1 MKKERYFSAEY
12 STHTVYAEPYKCN
25 WIPGQYF
32 EPLSGKVFSHTLK
45 SDSEVGVQ
53 LITVSFYV
61 PIWTQSNN
69 GHRQEIFTQ
78 IISCKR

>member
-32 EPLSGKVFSHTLK
+32 EPLSGKVFSHNTEK
-45 SDSEVGVQ
+45 WFRGRGATHNSKFICTHMNAKQ
-53 LITVSFYV
+53 
-61 PIWTQSNN
+61 
-69 GHRQEIFTQ
+69 
-78 IISCKR
+78 